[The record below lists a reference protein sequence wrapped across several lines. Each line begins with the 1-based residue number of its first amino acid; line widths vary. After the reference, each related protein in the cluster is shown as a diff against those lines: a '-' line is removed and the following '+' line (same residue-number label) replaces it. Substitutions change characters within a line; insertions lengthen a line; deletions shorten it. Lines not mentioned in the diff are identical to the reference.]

1 MSRVVALRGLTLPAH
16 TGIDSGRLLIMLTE
30 EEKKFIEY
38 WKENRLRKK
47 KIFRNLSVGLPL
59 GVLLVSAIFINFFS
73 GWYKRADMMLRADV
87 SIVPV
92 LLVAI
97 LFIVV
102 FVTIFSARHRWDMN
116 EQKFNELIS
125 RNDHP

>member
-97 LFIVV
+97 LLIVV